1 MKSRS
6 GRVGAIWGV
15 FLILLGVILMV
26 EVFVD
31 LTAWAWVA
39 FLTAA
44 GFGAFGIYLTD
55 RSDRG
60 VLIPA
65 YVLWVIAGLVALI
78 ELAILRDETVAV
90 YVLIAIALPFLVG
103 FSRNRTQRG
112 FLIPAYVLF
121 AVAGMI
127 ALQAVDVFEGN
138 VVTAY
143 IMFAIAVPFIAVYA
157 RDTKQKWALFPG
169 GIMAIIGLSFL
180 LTADLFRYAGPAAV
194 ILVGIWILYRAFF
207 SKAPAS
213 ASPVEPPAAILET
226 EESTG
231 D

>member
-6 GRVGAIWGV
+6 GRFGAVWGV
-15 FLILLGVILMV
+15 FLILLGVILMAEVYV
-26 EVFVD
+26 ED
-31 LTAWAWVA
+31 LSAWAWVA
-39 FLTAA
+39 FLTVA
-44 GFGAFGIYLTD
+44 GFAAFGIYLTD
-55 RSDRG
+55 RNDRG

-143 IMFAIAVPFIAVYA
+143 IMFAIAVPFLIVYA

-169 GIMAIIGLSFL
+169 GIMAIIGMSFL
-180 LTADLFRYAGPAAV
+180 LTEDLFRYAGPVVV
-194 ILVGIWILYRAFF
+194 ILLGIWILYRAFF
-207 SKAPAS
+207 RKTPAS
-213 ASPVEPPAAILET
+213 LVEPPAAILEA
-226 EESTG
+226 EEPTG

>member
-6 GRVGAIWGV
+6 GRFGAVWGV

-26 EVFVD
+26 EVFID

-39 FLTAA
+39 FLTVA

-55 RSDRG
+55 RSDKG

-78 ELAILRDETVAV
+78 ELAILRGDTVAV

-103 FSRNRTQRG
+103 FSRNRTRRG
-112 FLIPAYVLF
+112 LLIPAYVLF

-127 ALQAVDVFEGN
+127 ALEAVDILEGEMA
-138 VVTAY
+138 TAY
-143 IMFAIAVPFIAVYA
+143 IMFAIAVPFLIVYA

-180 LTADLFRYAGPAAV
+180 LTADLFRYAGPAV
-194 ILVGIWILYRAFF
+194 IILAGIWILYRTFF
-207 SKAPAS
+207 RKAPAS
-213 ASPVEPPAAILET
+213 LVEPSSAILEA
-226 EESTG
+226 EEPAG